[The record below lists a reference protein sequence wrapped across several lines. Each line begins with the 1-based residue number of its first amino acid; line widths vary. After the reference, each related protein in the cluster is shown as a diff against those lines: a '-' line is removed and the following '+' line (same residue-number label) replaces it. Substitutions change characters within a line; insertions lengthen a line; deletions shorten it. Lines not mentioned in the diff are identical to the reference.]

1 LVVSSERG
9 TDRSNFAYPL
19 KPLTME
25 QVVECSPYDLSIGSV
40 LAKATPQLGP
50 YRQCTGGGSLRD
62 FLRHGIAPAK
72 RFFES
77 DDAATRPAKRKK
89 GDQSRDFVEVYAEG
103 DWCVPVCL
111 HACVWRATIFCRW
124 RRAPDVYTR
133 THTPCVT
140 ESGARDVT

>member
-1 LVVSSERG
+1 MYAACILHVKFALLDARVCNVLSYWTLEAGSFGVVSSERG
-9 TDRSNFAYPL
+9 TARSNFAFPS
-19 KPLTME
+19 ME
-25 QVVECSPYDLSIGSV
+25 QVVECSPHDLSIGSV

-72 RFFES
+72 RFFEP

-103 DWCVPVCL
+103 DWCVSVCL
-111 HACVWRATIFCRW
+111 HACV
-124 RRAPDVYTR
+124 
-133 THTPCVT
+133 
-140 ESGARDVT
+140 